1 MEPPFSISHH
11 LEVNGVNRKNLR
23 HINQHHTQGKGGNI
37 MLADKMCGVL
47 LNGHG
52 GFNQLEYREDI
63 DIPIAA
69 AGEVLVAVSA
79 AAVNN
84 TDINTRIGW
93 YSKSVSAETATTQ
106 ATQSVEQDATWA
118 GAPLSFPR
126 IQGIDVCGRI
136 TGVGEGVDPLRIG
149 QRVLIEPCLR
159 ESGLNGACKARF
171 FGSECDG
178 GFAQFTKAPSLFT
191 HKIESPLSD
200 SELASFP
207 CSYSTAENMLTR
219 INLKAG
225 ETVLIT
231 GASGG
236 VGSAAVQ
243 LAKRRGAMIIAV
255 SGQSKADQVKAL
267 GADIIISRGGNLIE
281 AVGLNHVDAVV
292 DMVAGPDWPQ
302 LLEVIKPGGRYAV
315 AGAIA
320 GPMVAL
326 DVRTLYLK
334 DLTLLGCTILEP
346 GVFANL
352 IGYIE
357 SGEIS
362 PVVAKTYPLQDIVR
376 AQKDF
381 LAKAHTGKLV
391 LEVPTV
397 R

>member
-1 MEPPFSISHH
+1 MEPPFFLTLALALKICDKSACSP
-11 LEVNGVNRKNLR
+11 LQR
-23 HINQHHTQGKGGNI
+23 KGGKT
-37 MLADKMCGVL
+37 MQTGKMCGVL

-52 GFNQLEYREDI
+52 GFDQLEYREDLG
-63 DIPIAA
+63 IPIPE
-69 AGEVLVAVSA
+69 AGEVLVAVCA

-93 YSKSVSAETATTQ
+93 YSKSVTEDTAT
-106 ATQSVEQDATWA
+106 AKGTQSVKQDATWA
-118 GAPLSFPR
+118 GDALSFPR

-136 TGVGEGVDPLRIG
+136 TAVGQGVDPSRIG
-149 QRVLIEPCLR
+149 ERVLIEPCLLG
-159 ESGLNGACKARF
+159 SGPNGTRNVRF

-178 GFAQFTKAPSLFT
+178 GFCQFTKVPAAFT
-191 HKIESPLSD
+191 HKIDSPLSD
-200 SELASFP
+200 VELASFP

-219 INLKAG
+219 INLKVG

-243 LAKRRGAMIIAV
+243 LAKRRGATIIAV
-255 SGQSKADQVKAL
+255 CGSSKASDVTAL
-267 GADIIISRGGNLIE
+267 GADKIIPRGDNLVE
-281 AVGLNHVDAVV
+281 AVGSGHVDAVV
-292 DMVAGPDWPQ
+292 DMVAGPDWPL
-302 LLEVIKPGGRYAV
+302 LLEVLKPGGRYAV

-320 GPMVAL
+320 GPIVEL

-334 DLTLLGCTILEP
+334 DLSLFGCTVLEP

-357 SGEIS
+357 SGEIK
-362 PVVAKTYPLQDIVR
+362 PVVAKTYPLKDIVT

-391 LEVPTV
+391 LEVPPYH
-397 R
+397 

>member
-1 MEPPFSISHH
+1 MQT
-11 LEVNGVNRKNLR
+11 G
-23 HINQHHTQGKGGNI
+23 
-37 MLADKMCGVL
+37 KMCGVL

-52 GFNQLEYREDI
+52 GFDQLEYREDLG
-63 DIPIAA
+63 IPIPE
-69 AGEVLVAVSA
+69 AGEVLVAVCA

-93 YSKSVSAETATTQ
+93 YSKSVTEDTAT
-106 ATQSVEQDATWA
+106 AKGTQSVKQDATWA
-118 GAPLSFPR
+118 GDALSFPR

-136 TGVGEGVDPLRIG
+136 TAVGQGVDPSRIG
-149 QRVLIEPCLR
+149 ERVLIEPCLLG
-159 ESGLNGACKARF
+159 SGPNGTRNVRF

-178 GFAQFTKAPSLFT
+178 GFCQFTKVPAAFT
-191 HKIESPLSD
+191 HKIDSPLSD
-200 SELASFP
+200 VELASFP

-219 INLKAG
+219 INLKVG

-243 LAKRRGAMIIAV
+243 LAKRRGATIIAV
-255 SGQSKADQVKAL
+255 CGSSKASDVTAL
-267 GADIIISRGGNLIE
+267 GADKIIPRGDNLVE
-281 AVGLNHVDAVV
+281 AVGSGHVDAVV
-292 DMVAGPDWPQ
+292 DMVAGPDWPL
-302 LLEVIKPGGRYAV
+302 LLEVLKPGGRYAV

-320 GPMVAL
+320 GPIVEL

-334 DLTLLGCTILEP
+334 DLSLFGCTVLEP

-357 SGEIS
+357 SGEIK
-362 PVVAKTYPLQDIVR
+362 PVVAKTYPLKDIVT

-391 LEVPTV
+391 LEVPPYH
-397 R
+397 